1 MYLAGD
7 IGGTKTVIG
16 LFDQSQGSHK
26 PIREAVFPSRNFG
39 ALEQILEKFLV
50 GSEKTAIHGAVFG
63 VAGAIIDGR
72 CKTTNLP
79 WEIDERVLGSFLGTK
94 KCRLLNDLEAMAFG
108 MLNLPEKDL
117 ISLNPN
123 GGQRKP
129 GNVAVLAAGTGLGEA
144 FLIWDGTRYH
154 TVATEGGHTDFAPQ
168 DEIETDL
175 LRFLMR
181 RFGNHVSYERILSGP
196 GIYNVYSFLVE
207 RAEQPLHAKV
217 AETLTSGGD
226 PSASVS
232 ELGLSG
238 EDPICRSALELFCR
252 IYGAEAGNLALKIL
266 ALGGVMIGGGIAPRL
281 LPILQSGI
289 FLESFLRKGR
299 FANFMKTLPL
309 HMATNPRVAIIGSA
323 DYALQLLS

>member
-16 LFDQSQGSHK
+16 LFDQASGSHH

-39 ALEQILEKFLV
+39 ALEQILDKFLT
-50 GSEKTAIHGAVFG
+50 GTEKSSIQGAAFG

-79 WEIDERVLGSFLGTK
+79 WELDQRTLGAFLGTM

-117 ISLNPN
+117 VALNPN
-123 GGQRKP
+123 AGPRKP

-144 FLIWDGTRYH
+144 FLIWDGSRYH

-175 LRFLMR
+175 LRFLLN

-196 GIYNVYSFLVE
+196 GIYNVYSFLVD
-207 RAEQPLHAKV
+207 RADQEPHPKV
-217 AETLTSGGD
+217 AETLEAGGD
-226 PSASVS
+226 PSAAVS
-232 ELGLSG
+232 ELGLAQ
-238 EDPICRSALELFCR
+238 EDKLARETLELFCR

-266 ALGGVMIGGGIAPRL
+266 ARGGVMIGGGIAPRL
-281 LPILQSGI
+281 FPILGHSI

-299 FANFMKTLPL
+299 FAEFMKTLPL
-309 HMATNPRVAIIGSA
+309 HMAINPRVGIIGAA
-323 DYALQLLS
+323 DYALQLIG

>member
-7 IGGTKTVIG
+7 IGGTKTVVG
-16 LFDQSQGSHK
+16 LFDRASGSHH
-26 PIREAVFPSRNFG
+26 PVREAIFPSRNFG
-39 ALEQILEKFLV
+39 ALEQILDKFLTP
-50 GSEKTAIHGAVFG
+50 SEKSDIQGAAFG

-79 WEIDERVLGSFLGTK
+79 WELDQRTLGAFLGTM

-117 ISLNPN
+117 VALNPN
-123 GGQRKP
+123 AGPRTP

-144 FLIWDGTRYH
+144 FLIWDGSRYH

-175 LRFLMR
+175 LRFLIN

-196 GIYNVYSFLVE
+196 GIYNVYSFLVD
-207 RAEQPLHAKV
+207 RAGEEPHPKV
-217 AETLTSGGD
+217 AETLASGGD
-226 PSASVS
+226 PSAAVS
-232 ELGLSG
+232 ELGLAG
-238 EDPICRSALELFCR
+238 EDRLARETLELFCR

-266 ALGGVMIGGGIAPRL
+266 SRGGVMVGGGIAPRL
-281 LPILQSGI
+281 FPILGHEI
-289 FLESFLRKGR
+289 FLESFMRKGR
-299 FANFMKTLPL
+299 FAHFMKTLPL
-309 HMATNPRVAIIGSA
+309 HMATNPRVAIIGAA
-323 DYALQLLS
+323 DYALQMIG